1 MGLWAVTAAV
11 YLAVMG
17 PEGMK
22 EMGEII
28 LYKCNY
34 AQKKLETVE
43 GIRLPYKESRGFME
57 FVINVDGTGKTVADI
72 NKALLEKGIFGGKDL
87 SAEFANLG
95 QSTLYCVTEIHTK
108 EDIDTLAAALK
119 EVLQ

>member
-1 MGLWAVTAAV
+1 MAEVGRKIMANAQYAV
-11 YLAVMG
+11 
-17 PEGMK
+17 
-22 EMGEII
+22 
-28 LYKCNY
+28 
-34 AQKKLETVE
+34 KKLNEVP
-43 GIRLPYKESRGFME
+43 GVKANAFGSAFFKE
-57 FVINVDGTGKTVADI
+57 FVVDFNGTGKTVADI

-95 QSTLYCVTEIHTK
+95 QSALYCVTEIHTK

>member
-1 MGLWAVTAAV
+1 
-11 YLAVMG
+11 
-17 PEGMK
+17 MK
-22 EMGEII
+22 ANAFGSAFF
-28 LYKCNY
+28 K
-34 AQKKLETVE
+34 
-43 GIRLPYKESRGFME
+43 E
-57 FVINVDGTGKTVADI
+57 FVVDFNGTGKTVADI

-95 QSTLYCVTEIHTK
+95 QSALYCVTEIHTK

>member
-22 EMGEII
+22 EMGENI

-57 FVINVDGTGKTVADI
+57 FVINVDGTKDRCEI
-72 NKALLEKGIFGGKDL
+72 NKELLIYRIFGGM
-87 SAEFANLG
+87 
-95 QSTLYCVTEIHTK
+95 I
-108 EDIDTLAAALK
+108 
-119 EVLQ
+119 

>member
-1 MGLWAVTAAV
+1 MLHKLSEAIAAFF
-11 YLAVMG
+11 
-17 PEGMK
+17 K
-22 EMGEII
+22 
-28 LYKCNY
+28 
-34 AQKKLETVE
+34 
-43 GIRLPYKESRGFME
+43 E
-57 FVINVDGTGKTVADI
+57 FVVDFNGTGKTVADI

-95 QSTLYCVTEIHTK
+95 QSALYCVTEIHTK

>member
-1 MGLWAVTAAV
+1 M
-11 YLAVMG
+11 
-17 PEGMK
+17 
-22 EMGEII
+22 
-28 LYKCNY
+28 
-34 AQKKLETVE
+34 
-43 GIRLPYKESRGFME
+43 
-57 FVINVDGTGKTVADI
+57 
-72 NKALLEKGIFGGKDL
+72 FGGKDL